1 MNRAVAGDRRHSVA
15 SCPDRLRRG
24 AGSRVRLPPPR
35 GGAARGSPSTAGAL
49 RACCK
54 AVLAAVLGADG
65 GPACLCHLIR
75 RPGLFGFPVNA
86 SRIAALFSSCSAFG
100 PPVAADSFTA
110 FCRGQRN
117 PSLLLVSR
125 ISCMF
130 WIKAN
135 AITLFFC
142 SPTCVS
148 VTSFCFGFFMFL
160 FSSFCPSGS
169 FRSVFSCFMFL
180 SFAFRVSLSSDV
192 FCFLVLGNVAE
203 ARALPPL
210 RSNTSTTLTEPGI
223 YASLSPTISAVC
235 LLV

>member
-1 MNRAVAGDRRHSVA
+1 EPRRRRRPRSRRGGDRPHRRRSVA

-75 RPGLFGFPVNA
+75 RPGLFGFPVNS

-110 FCRGQRN
+110 FCRD
-117 PSLLLVSR
+117 L
-125 ISCMF
+125 
-130 WIKAN
+130 
-135 AITLFFC
+135 
-142 SPTCVS
+142 
-148 VTSFCFGFFMFL
+148 
-160 FSSFCPSGS
+160 
-169 FRSVFSCFMFL
+169 
-180 SFAFRVSLSSDV
+180 
-192 FCFLVLGNVAE
+192 CFLVLCFSVLLSVSHYHPMFFAFWFWETLQKPELCRRVA
-203 ARALPPL
+203 ATLALQRSLNSLSLPGSGDALTPPHD
-210 RSNTSTTLTEPGI
+210 EPGRVSGPDVVVSHPTS
-223 YASLSPTISAVC
+223 ASAQAPVC
-235 LLV
+235 SLGGLLLVATVSFHLTGYICCY